1 MIVLLII
8 SILVLFL
15 VERWS
20 IRHGLD
26 RITYDVVPSQTLL
39 EPDEEF
45 TVRSTIENHK
55 LWFVPYVS
63 MVENFPSGIQIP
75 PRRRAFPPERSTPT
89 SMSAPT
95 PAPIRNWPAA
105 S

>member
-26 RITYDVVPSQTLL
+26 PADRAEHLPGIGLDVDT
-39 EPDEEF
+39 
-45 TVRSTIENHK
+45 HA
-55 LWFVPYVS
+55 
-63 MVENFPSGIQIP
+63 
-75 PRRRAFPPERSTPT
+75 RR
-89 SMSAPT
+89 
-95 PAPIRNWPAA
+95 
-105 S
+105 